1 MSNICGEDKTCPFV
15 LKIRTKQARLDSASR
30 GDHPYTGQ
38 CLHNMYALSSPS
50 LHKPMAKYDLRVTTK
65 AKDVSHGLVSKALL
79 AWAEDETEDEE
90 RREATQHA

>member
-1 MSNICGEDKTCPFV
+1 
-15 LKIRTKQARLDSASR
+15 
-30 GDHPYTGQ
+30 
-38 CLHNMYALSSPS
+38 
-50 LHKPMAKYDLRVTTK
+50 MAKYDLRVTTK